1 MLESSVVVT
10 AGELEEV
17 AAGYRRYLLVE
28 RGLSDATAECYEP
41 RARRFLAH
49 RDGPEGLRLV
59 ELTAADVSGF
69 LAHECPRHG
78 AASAQLLRYLYVA
91 GVITA
96 ALEWAVPVVDAVESR
111 SLSPG
116 LESAAITALLEACD
130 RRRTVGRRNCA

>member
-49 RDGPEGLRLV
+49 RDGPEGLRLA
-59 ELTAADVSGF
+59 ELTAGRC
-69 LAHECPRHG
+69 ERIPRARVPAAWCRVG
-78 AASAQLLRYLYVA
+78 AAA
-91 GVITA
+91 G
-96 ALEWAVPVVDAVESR
+96 
-111 SLSPG
+111 
-116 LESAAITALLEACD
+116 
-130 RRRTVGRRNCA
+130 VGRRFAAAVPGMWRG

>member
-1 MLESSVVVT
+1 MLESSVVVR

-17 AAGYRRYLLVE
+17 AGGYRRYLLVE

-49 RDGPEGLRLV
+49 RDGPEGLRLA

-69 LAHECPRHG
+69 LAHECTRHG
-78 AASAQLLRYLYVA
+78 AASAQLLVSVVRSLLRYLYVA

-96 ALEWAVPVVDAVESR
+96 PLGWGGAAVGAL
-111 SLSPG
+111 
-116 LESAAITALLEACD
+116 
-130 RRRTVGRRNCA
+130 